1 MSQFRSMRMTFYSVL
16 VFTHITAA
24 FFLFGGLLL
33 EMVVIGFLR
42 RNPDLAGFRAW
53 GRIFSLAPR
62 LYGPALGILLLS
74 GGYLGAQMS
83 AWAQGWIRVSF
94 VTLFVIGAIGGLTSS
109 RLGIIRTLLGE
120 ATDSSTRILPAKVS
134 DPILIASVRMRIA
147 LVFGVVLL
155 MVSKLP
161 LEPSVAVIAI
171 AAAIGVIAALPA
183 WKGRAQRHSAV

>member
-1 MSQFRSMRMTFYSVL
+1 MRMTFYSVL

-33 EMVVIGFLR
+33 ETVVIGFLR

-83 AWAQGWIRVSF
+83 AWAQGWVRVSF
-94 VTLFVIGAIGGLTSS
+94 VTLFVIGAIGSVTSRRFWTIR
-109 RLGIIRTLLGE
+109 RLLDE
-120 ATDSSTRILPAKVS
+120 ASDASATTLPARLN
-134 DPILIASVRMRIA
+134 DPVLIASVRMRIA
-147 LVFGVVLL
+147 LVFGVLLL

-161 LEPSVAVIAI
+161 LEPSLAIMAV
-171 AAAIGVIAALPA
+171 AAAIGVIAALTG
-183 WKGRAQRHSAV
+183 WKGSAQRHSAV

>member
-1 MSQFRSMRMTFYSVL
+1 MTFYSVL

-83 AWAQGWIRVSF
+83 AWAQGWVRVSF
-94 VTLFVIGAIGGLTSS
+94 VTLFVIGAIGSVTSRRFWTIR
-109 RLGIIRTLLGE
+109 RLLDEASDASATTLAARLN
-120 ATDSSTRILPAKVS
+120 
-134 DPILIASVRMRIA
+134 DPVLIASVRMRIA
-147 LVFGVVLL
+147 LVFG
-155 MVSKLP
+155 
-161 LEPSVAVIAI
+161 
-171 AAAIGVIAALPA
+171 IGRRLVDGADVGNGDACDDA
-183 WKGRAQRHSAV
+183 DDRYHDQHFDEGESSGGV

>member
-1 MSQFRSMRMTFYSVL
+1 MSFYSVL
-16 VFTHITAA
+16 VFTHIAAA

-33 EMVVIGFLR
+33 EWVIISFLR
-42 RNPDLAGFRAW
+42 RNPEPAAFRAW

-120 ATDSSTRILPAKVS
+120 ATDSSTRILPAKVN

-161 LEPSVAVIAI
+161 LQPSVAVIAI

>member
-1 MSQFRSMRMTFYSVL
+1 MRMTFYSVL

-94 VTLFVIGAIGGLTSS
+94 ITLFVIGAIGGLTS
-109 RLGIIRTLLGE
+109 RRFGAIRKLLGE
-120 ATDSSTRILPAKVS
+120 ASDSSAVVLAGKIN
-134 DPILIASVRMRIA
+134 DPILSASVRVRIA

-161 LEPSVAVIAI
+161 LEPSLIVIAVAAVI
-171 AAAIGVIAALPA
+171 GVMAALPA
-183 WKGRAQRHSAV
+183 WKGNAQRHSAV

>member
-1 MSQFRSMRMTFYSVL
+1 MRMTFYSVL

-94 VTLFVIGAIGGLTSS
+94 VTLFVIGAIGSVTSRRFWTIR
-109 RLGIIRTLLGE
+109 RLLDEASDASATTLAARLN
-120 ATDSSTRILPAKVS
+120 
-134 DPILIASVRMRIA
+134 DPVLIASVRMRIA
-147 LVFGVVLL
+147 LVFGVLLL

-161 LEPSVAVIAI
+161 LEQSLIVIVTAVVFGVV
-171 AAAIGVIAALPA
+171 AAAPA
-183 WKGRAQRHSAV
+183 WKRGAPFHSVA

>member
-1 MSQFRSMRMTFYSVL
+1 MRMSFYSVL

-33 EMVVIGFLR
+33 EWVVISFLR
-42 RNPDLAGFRAW
+42 RNPELAPFRAW

-74 GGYLGAQMS
+74 GGYLGTQMS

-94 VTLFVIGAIGGLTSS
+94 VTLFVIGAIGGVTS
-109 RLGIIRTLLGE
+109 RRFGVIRKLLGE
-120 ATDSSTRILPAKVS
+120 ASDSTALILPVKLS
-134 DPILIASVRMRIA
+134 DPILIASVRVRIA

-161 LEPSVAVIAI
+161 LEPSLGVIAV

-183 WKGRAQRHSAV
+183 WKGSAQHHSAV

>member
-1 MSQFRSMRMTFYSVL
+1 MSFYSVL
-16 VFTHITAA
+16 VFTHIAAA

-33 EMVVIGFLR
+33 EWVVISFLR
-42 RNPDLAGFRAW
+42 RNPERAAFRAW

-62 LYGPALGILLLS
+62 LYGPALGIILLS

-94 VTLFVIGAIGGLTSS
+94 VTLFVIGAIGGVTSR

-120 ATDSSTRILPAKVS
+120 ATDSSAVILPAKVN
-134 DPILIASVRMRIA
+134 DPILIASVRVRIA

-161 LEPSVAVIAI
+161 LEPSLAVIAI
-171 AAAIGVIAALPA
+171 AGAIGVIAALPA
-183 WKGRAQRHSAV
+183 WKGSAQRRSAV